1 MNRRPLVRSLLA
13 SAAICAALVLAACDT
28 DGIPTPTLR
37 SLQPLSP
44 QMVAE
49 IEKRNM
55 SKESPILVR
64 IFKEESEL
72 EVWKEDQSGRMA
84 LLKTYPICRWSGDLG
99 PKMREGD
106 RQAPEGFYTITPSLM
121 NPNSSYYLSINMGYP
136 NAYDRANSR
145 TGAFLMIHG
154 DCSSR
159 GCYAMTDEQIA
170 EIYALARESFFGGQS
185 SFQIQA
191 FPFRMTPQNMARHRN
206 SPHMS
211 FWKMLKTGYD
221 HFEVTRQE
229 PKVDVCD
236 RRYVFNTE
244 TNGRY
249 VSTAR
254 CPALT
259 TPDDVLAAV
268 QTKQQR
274 DNAQVADLIRR
285 GHLPAARSF
294 ADGGM
299 HPTFASAVGAHHVD
313 EDGVVRTRISTSA
326 GTIPANVRTPPSGG
340 RLASRANTRTATGSV
355 SEPVVR
361 DTRTETASAQP
372 SSGGGNFFGNLFSS
386 RGSSSSSGSQA
397 SGGGMMDR
405 MARMVG
411 LGGSSA
417 SEKAAPKP
425 KTRPSKTAR
434 TKTKP
439 AKAKKEEPTA
449 KQTATA
455 AARPKSEPAQ
465 QPQQQTASTQPPA
478 PSAGL
483 ISGAQP
489 TVPTGSFD
497 NRFGAW
503 R

>member
-1 MNRRPLVRSLLA
+1 
-13 SAAICAALVLAACDT
+13 
-28 DGIPTPTLR
+28 
-37 SLQPLSP
+37 
-44 QMVAE
+44 
-49 IEKRNM
+49 M

-121 NPNSSYYLSINMGYP
+121 NPNSSYYLSVNMGFP
-136 NAYDRANSR
+136 NAYDRANNR

-206 SPHMS
+206 SPHMA

-229 PKVDVCD
+229 PKVDVCE

-244 TNGRY
+244 AKGRY
-249 VSTAR
+249 VSTAS

-268 QTKQQR
+268 RTKQQR
-274 DNAQVADLIRR
+274 DEAQVADLIRR
-285 GHLPAARSF
+285 GTNLPAARSF

-299 HPTFASAVGAHHVD
+299 HPTFASAVQSHHVD
-313 EDGVVRTRISTSA
+313 EDGVVRSRISTSA
-326 GTIPANVRTPPSGG
+326 GTIPANVRTPPSGE
-340 RLASRANTRTATGSV
+340 RVQASRATSKTATGSV

-361 DTRTETASAQP
+361 DTRTASAQP
-372 SSGGGNFFGNLFSS
+372 SSGGGSFFGGLF
-386 RGSSSSSGSQA
+386 SSSGSESS
-397 SGGGMMDR
+397 SGGQSSSGGVMDR

-417 SEKAAPKP
+417 SEKAAPKAKP
-425 KTRPSKTAR
+425 APSKT
-434 TKTKP
+434 KS
-439 AKAKKEEPTA
+439 KATEKKEQAA
-449 KQTATA
+449 KQSANA
-455 AARPKSEPAQ
+455 APAARPKSEPAT
-465 QPQQQTASTQPPA
+465 QQQTASTQPPA
-478 PSAGL
+478 SGQTT
-483 ISGAQP
+483 INGAQP
-489 TVPTGSFD
+489 TVPTGAFD